1 MQRIVVGYDGSEPA
15 RRALERA
22 AELAR
27 VFGAS
32 VIVANVAP
40 LYVGV
45 GHGLVPVEPLETP
58 ERQREQLAEAATRL
72 AELGVEAE
80 TVDAVGEP
88 ARTIVAVADDRGAD
102 LIVVGTRELGSLER
116 LLGGSVSDGVVHKAH
131 CDVLVVH

>member
-1 MQRIVVGYDGSEPA
+1 MKHIVVGYDGSEA
-15 RRALERA
+15 AGRALDRA

-27 VFGAS
+27 AFDAQVT
-32 VIVANVAP
+32 VANVAP

-45 GHGLVPVEPLETP
+45 GHGMVPVEPLETP
-58 ERQREQLAEAATRL
+58 DRQHEELRHATARL
-72 AELGVEAE
+72 AELGIAAE

-88 ARTIVAVADDRGAD
+88 ARTIVGVADDRGAD
-102 LIVVGTRELGSLER
+102 LIVVGTRDLGALER